1 MLLRRALTRATRPTY
16 KRGLPFAQ
24 IPFRRM
30 FPVPS
35 FVVRARNPSRELRL
49 RLLLAA
55 AWLASLVIVGVVV
68 AWCVPRAGSDGAR
81 RGALDAARQQ
91 NAALEA
97 RIAMLSRSEQVAKTA
112 LGDLQKSLRDRDEE
126 IDSLRADLAFYGRL
140 LGGKREGLAVHA
152 LRVTPVPG
160 SRAWNFVATLTQ
172 NFKRGDETSGHL
184 SLAIEGV
191 AGGKLQTLD
200 WKDLVQGGNVSGIA
214 YAFKYFEQVR
224 GTMMFPDGFTPN
236 RVVVHAEGDGARAE
250 QSFAWADAVKGQES
264 ENVP

>member
-1 MLLRRALTRATRPTY
+1 M
-16 KRGLPFAQ
+16 FS
-24 IPFRRM
+24 IPD
-30 FPVPS
+30 
-35 FVVRARNPSRELRL
+35 FVVRARNPSRELRM
-49 RLLLAA
+49 RLLVAA
-55 AWLASLVIVGVVV
+55 AWLVSLAIVAAIAVRCAPREAGLV
-68 AWCVPRAGSDGAR
+68 AKTS
-81 RGALDAARQQ
+81 ALAAERKN
-91 NAALEA
+91 NAELET
-97 RIAMLSRSEQVAKTA
+97 RIAMLSRSEQVAKAA

-126 IDSLRADLAFYGRL
+126 IDGLRADLAFYGRL

-184 SLAIEGV
+184 SLAVEGV
-191 AGGKLQTLD
+191 VAGKLETVD
-200 WKDLVQGGNVSGIA
+200 WKELAQGGNVSGIA

>member
-1 MLLRRALTRATRPTY
+1 
-16 KRGLPFAQ
+16 
-24 IPFRRM
+24 M
-30 FPVPS
+30 FHAPS

-55 AWLASLVIVGVVV
+55 AWLVSLVIVGVVV
-68 AWCVPRAGSDGAR
+68 AWCVPRAGDDGAR
-81 RGALDAARQQ
+81 RAARAATQQ
-91 NAALEA
+91 QSAALET
-97 RIAMLSRSEQVAKTA
+97 RIAVLSRSEQVTKAA

-126 IDSLRADLAFYGRL
+126 IDGLRADLAFYGRL

-152 LRVTPVPG
+152 LRVTRVPG
-160 SRAWNFVATLTQ
+160 SHAWNFVATLTQ
-172 NFKRGDETSGHL
+172 NFKRGDETSGRL
-184 SLAIEGV
+184 SLAVEGV

-200 WKDLVQGGNVSGIA
+200 WKALTQGENVSGIA

-236 RVVVHAEGDGARAE
+236 RVVVHAEGDGARAD
-250 QSFAWADAVKGQES
+250 QSFAWGDAVKGQES